1 MTEKIKGAVGGMR
14 NGLGIALV
22 LSIIAVA
29 LYIIRG
35 PDRLARIGVTLP
47 QVLFLYILG
56 GVIAGTIIGLLRAH
70 VTSALS
76 ATIVGAL
83 AAFPVC
89 ICAYILKYGAP
100 SRWDREP
107 WILSAVGALIIGAVG
122 ANVFYKRA
130 AESGQTQY

>member
-1 MTEKIKGAVGGMR
+1 MRDAIKNTVDGMR

-22 LSIIAVA
+22 LSIIAIA
-29 LYIIRG
+29 LYIVQG
-35 PDRLARIGVTLP
+35 PNGLARIGITLP
-47 QVLFLYILG
+47 QVLLLYVLG
-56 GVIAGTIIGLLRAH
+56 GVIAGTIVGLLRAH

-89 ICAYILKYGAP
+89 ICAYVLKYGAL

-107 WILSAVGALIIGAVG
+107 WILSAVGALILGAVG
-122 ANVFYKRA
+122 ANVFYKKSTAR
-130 AESGQTQY
+130 G